1 MLLMSNNLIV
11 ERERGLVE
19 LERRIEE
26 LRQASAGQPLD
37 MASEIGALEQKYQEI
52 LQEMFGTLS
61 PWEKVHMARHPNRP
75 TSLDY
80 ISRFDRFDEL
90 HGDRHFR
97 DDPSIVGGFARLR
110 ARDIMVLGQ
119 QRGRDTKENLRRN
132 FGMPAPEGY
141 RKATRLTKLAS
152 RLRLPVVT
160 FVDTKGADPGISS
173 EEHAQSEAIA
183 ICLQAFMTATVPIVA
198 AVIGEGGSGGALALA
213 IADYVIMLEHSTY
226 SVASP
231 EGCAAILWS
240 DASKAEEAA
249 ARLKLTADD
258 LHRFGIVDEI
268 LPEPLGGAHRNANE
282 VVTRTLDTVA
292 ATLARLTAMTPA
304 TLMEQRYRKY
314 RRLGEW
320 QAKAQEPVSTA
331 R

>member
-1 MLLMSNNLIV
+1 VSNNVIV
-11 ERERGLVE
+11 EREKGLVE
-19 LERRIEE
+19 LERRIAE
-26 LRQASAGQPLD
+26 LREASAVQPLD
-37 MASEIGALEQKYQEI
+37 MSAEVAALEEKYQAI
-52 LQEMFGTLS
+52 LRELFGRLS
-61 PWEKVHMARHPNRP
+61 PWEKVNMARHPARP

-97 DDPSIVGGFARLR
+97 DDPSIVGGFALLR
-110 ARDIMVLGQ
+110 SRAVMVIGQ
-119 QRGRDTKENLRRN
+119 QRGRDTRENLRRN

-141 RKATRLTKLAS
+141 RKTS
-152 RLRLPVVT
+152 RLARLAARLKLPVVT

-183 ICLQAFMTATVPIVA
+183 TCLQTFTSARVPIVA

-213 IADYVIMLEHSTY
+213 IADRVLMLEHSTY

-258 LHRFGIVDEI
+258 LRRFGIVDEI
-268 LPEPLGGAHRNANE
+268 IPEPLGGAHRNGE
-282 VVTRTLDTVA
+282 KIVTETLDA
-292 ATLARLTAMTPA
+292 IDRALIHLSGLSEERL
-304 TLMEQRYRKY
+304 LDERYRKY

-320 QAKAQEPVSTA
+320 QAHGFEPVHT
-331 R
+331 

>member
-1 MLLMSNNLIV
+1 MSNNVIV
-11 ERERGLVE
+11 EREKGLLE
-19 LERRIEE
+19 LERRIAE
-26 LRQASAGQPLD
+26 LREASAAQPLD
-37 MASEIGALEQKYQEI
+37 MSAEIGALEAKYQQI
-52 LQEMFGTLS
+52 LRELFGTLS
-61 PWEKVHMARHPNRP
+61 PWEKVHMARHPGRP

-97 DDPSIVGGFARLR
+97 DDPSIVGGFALLR
-110 ARDIMVLGQ
+110 SRAVLVLGQ

-141 RKATRLTKLAS
+141 RKATRLAKLAE
-152 RLRLPVVT
+152 RFDLPIVT

-183 ICLQAFMTATVPIVA
+183 TCLQTFTTARVPIVA
-198 AVIGEGGSGGALALA
+198 TVIGEGGSGGALALA
-213 IADYVIMLEHSTY
+213 IADRVLMLENSTY

-240 DASKAEEAA
+240 DATKAEEAA

-258 LHRFGIVDEI
+258 LRRFGIVDEVVA
-268 LPEPLGGAHRNANE
+268 EPLGGAHRNAQE
-282 VVTRTLDTVA
+282 VVARTLDAIDVA
-292 ATLARLTAMTPA
+292 LASLVPLPAERL
-304 TLMEQRYRKY
+304 LEERYRKY

-320 QAKAQEPVSTA
+320 QADNLEPIGTA

>member
-1 MLLMSNNLIV
+1 MTGNVIV
-11 ERERGLVE
+11 EREKRLHE

-26 LRQASAGQPLD
+26 LRAASSTQPID
-37 MASEIGALEQKYQEI
+37 MSAEVKAFEQRYREI
-52 LQEMFGTLS
+52 LQELFGSLT

-80 ISRFDRFDEL
+80 LSQFDRFDEL

-97 DDPSIVGGFARLR
+97 DDPSIVGGFALLR
-110 ARDIMVLGQ
+110 GRPVMAIGQ

-141 RKATRLTKLAS
+141 RKVRRLAHLAS
-152 RLRLPVVT
+152 RLGVPIVT
-160 FVDTKGADPGISS
+160 LVDTKGADPGISS

-183 ICLQAFMTATVPIVA
+183 TCLYEFTTARVPIVA
-198 AVIGEGGSGGALALA
+198 TVIGEGGSGGALALA
-213 IADYVIMLEHSTY
+213 IADRVLMLEHSTY

-240 DASKAEEAA
+240 DATKAEEAA
-249 ARLKLTADD
+249 ERLKLTAAD
-258 LHRFGIVDEI
+258 LERFGIVDQI
-268 LPEPLGGAHRNANE
+268 VPEPLGGAHRDPGA
-282 VVTRTLDTVA
+282 VVARVLQVVDAALDG
-292 ATLARLTAMTPA
+292 LTALAPEK
-304 TLMEQRYRKY
+304 LLEERYRKY
-314 RRLGEW
+314 RRLGTW
-320 QAKAQEPVSTA
+320 QADRQEAIGSG

>member
-1 MLLMSNNLIV
+1 MSNNVIV
-11 ERERGLVE
+11 EREKGLVE
-19 LERRIEE
+19 LERRIAE
-26 LRQASAGQPLD
+26 LREASAAQPLD
-37 MASEIGALEQKYQEI
+37 MSTEVRALEAKYQAI
-52 LQEMFGTLS
+52 LRELFGTLT
-61 PWEKVHMARHPNRP
+61 PWQKVHMARHPARP

-90 HGDRHFR
+90 HGDRHYR
-97 DDPSIVGGFARLR
+97 DDPSIVGGFAFLR
-110 ARDIMVLGQ
+110 TRAAMVLGQ
-119 QRGRDTKENLRRN
+119 QRGRDTRENLRRN

-141 RKATRLTKLAS
+141 RKTS
-152 RLRLPVVT
+152 RLARLAARLKLPIVT

-183 ICLQAFMTATVPIVA
+183 TCLQTFATASVPIVA
-198 AVIGEGGSGGALALA
+198 AIIGEGGSGGALALA
-213 IADYVIMLEHSTY
+213 IADRVLMLEHSTY

-258 LHRFGIVDEI
+258 LRRFGVVDEI
-268 LPEPLGGAHRNANE
+268 IAEPLGGAHRNAE
-282 VVTRTLDTVA
+282 DVVARTLDAIDRALTQLS
-292 ATLARLTAMTPA
+292 TLS
-304 TLMEQRYRKY
+304 EQELLDERYQKY

-320 QAKAQEPVSTA
+320 RSEKLVPT
-331 R
+331 

>member
-1 MLLMSNNLIV
+1 MSNNIIV
-11 ERERGLVE
+11 EREKSLVE
-19 LERRIEE
+19 LERRIAE
-26 LRQASAGQPLD
+26 LREVSAAQPFD
-37 MASEIGALEQKYQEI
+37 MSAEIAALEQKYGEI
-52 LQEMFGTLS
+52 LHELFGTLS
-61 PWEKVHMARHPNRP
+61 PWEKVHMARHPARP

-80 ISRFDRFDEL
+80 ISRFERFDEL
-90 HGDRHFR
+90 HGDRHYR
-97 DDPSIVGGFARLR
+97 DDPSIVGGFAFLHGRSV
-110 ARDIMVLGQ
+110 MVIGQ
-119 QRGRDTKENLRRN
+119 QRGRDTRENLRRN

-141 RKATRLTKLAS
+141 RKTSRLARLAS
-152 RLRLPVVT
+152 HLKLPVVT

-183 ICLQAFMTATVPIVA
+183 TCLQTFSTARVPIVA

-213 IADYVIMLEHSTY
+213 IADHVLMLEHSTY

-258 LHRFGIVDEI
+258 LRRFGVVDEI
-268 LPEPLGGAHRNANE
+268 IAEPTGGAHRNAPD
-282 VVTRTLDTVA
+282 VVKRTLDAVSTA
-292 ATLARLTAMTPA
+292 LTRLSALPVER
-304 TLMEQRYRKY
+304 LLEERYRKY

-320 QAKAQEPVSTA
+320 QAEGLEATGTGE
-331 R
+331 

>member
-1 MLLMSNNLIV
+1 MSNNLIV
-11 ERERGLVE
+11 EREKGLVE
-19 LERRIEE
+19 LERRIAE
-26 LRQASAGQPLD
+26 LRTASAAQPLD
-37 MASEIGALEQKYQEI
+37 MSVEVRALEEKYQQI
-52 LQEMFGTLS
+52 LRELFGKLS
-61 PWEKVHMARHPNRP
+61 PWEKVHMARHPGRP

-97 DDPSIVGGFARLR
+97 DDPSIVGGFALLGSRPV
-110 ARDIMVLGQ
+110 MVLGQ
-119 QRGRDTKENLRRN
+119 QRGRDTKENLHRN

-141 RKATRLTKLAS
+141 RKASRLAKLAS
-152 RLRLPVVT
+152 RLGLPIVT

-183 ICLQAFMTATVPIVA
+183 TCLQTFSTARVPIVA
-198 AVIGEGGSGGALALA
+198 TVVGEGGSGGALALA
-213 IADYVIMLEHSTY
+213 IADRVLMLEHSTY

-240 DASKAEEAA
+240 DAGKAEEAA
-249 ARLKLTADD
+249 ARLKLTASD

-268 LPEPLGGAHRNANE
+268 VPEPLGGAHRNAQD
-282 VVTRTLDTVA
+282 VVTRTLVA
-292 ATLARLTAMTPA
+292 IDAALERLTQVTPER
-304 TLMEQRYRKY
+304 LLDERYAKY

-320 QAKAQEPVSTA
+320 QAESLDPIGSAP
-331 R
+331 